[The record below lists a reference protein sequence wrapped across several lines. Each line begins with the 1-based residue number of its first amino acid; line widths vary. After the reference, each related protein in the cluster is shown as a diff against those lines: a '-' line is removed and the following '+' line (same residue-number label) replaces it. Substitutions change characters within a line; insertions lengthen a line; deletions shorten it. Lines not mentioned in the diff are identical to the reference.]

1 MLSPLE
7 RAAVTRRSG
16 EPMSKDDDHGS
27 AHLRWARLRFSIVG
41 PLLAAP
47 PARGELRAELERL
60 AAKEWRHP
68 TKGTPKRF
76 GLSTIERWY
85 YAALRDRDPL
95 AALRRRPRKDSGV
108 QRVMN
113 AALQRALRA
122 QHGAHRRWSYQLHY
136 DNLVVLVEQDTALAP
151 MPSYTTV
158 LRFMKAVGLL
168 RVRGPRRPR
177 DTAGAER
184 AASRLE
190 SLEVRSY
197 EAEYVNGLWHA
208 DFHVGSRSVLLPSG
222 EWVRPHLFCALDD
235 HSRLICHVQWYLGET
250 TEAYVHGLSQGFQKR
265 DLPGSI
271 MTDRGGAEMAG
282 EAVQGLERLPVLH
295 LPTLPYSPYQNAKQE
310 VLWAQVEGRLLPM
323 LEGVKDLTLDV
334 LNEATQAWAELDYN
348 RRVHDEL
355 GTTPLDRFVNGKRVG
370 RACPS
375 SEALRRAFR
384 LESTRR
390 QRRSDGTVSIEG
402 KRFEVPSR
410 YRHLERVTVRYA
422 RWDLTAVDLVDA
434 RADTVLCVLHPLDK
448 AKNADGARRALE
460 PGPIDDA
467 EPPPEGM
474 APLLKKLLAD
484 YAATGLPPAYLPK
497 TTKDDAR

>member
-1 MLSPLE
+1 
-7 RAAVTRRSG
+7 
-16 EPMSKDDDHGS
+16 MSRNDDHGS
-27 AHLRWARLRFSIVG
+27 AHQRWARLRFSIVG

-47 PARGELRAELERL
+47 PERGELRAELERL

-68 TKGTPKRF
+68 TKGTPRRF

-85 YAALRDRDPL
+85 YAALRERDPL
-95 AALRRRPRKDSGV
+95 AALRRRPRKDTGV
-108 QRVMN
+108 HRVMSPG
-113 AALQRALRA
+113 LQKALRA

-136 DNLVVLVEQDTALAP
+136 DNLVVLVDQDPALAP
-151 MPSYTTV
+151 KPSYTTV
-158 LRFMKAVGLL
+158 LRFMKAAGLL

-208 DFHVGSRSVLLPSG
+208 DFHVGSRSVLLPTG
-222 EWVRPHLFCALDD
+222 EWIRPHLFCALDD
-235 HSRLICHVQWYLGET
+235 HSRLICHLQWYLAET
-250 TEAYVHGLSQGFQKR
+250 VEAYVHGLSQGFQKR
-265 DLPGSI
+265 ELPAAVMS
-271 MTDRGGAEMAG
+271 DRGGAEMAG
-282 EAVQGLERLPVLH
+282 EPVQGLDRLAVLH
-295 LPTLPYSPYQNAKQE
+295 QPTLPYSPYQNAKQE

-323 LEGVKDLTLDV
+323 LEGVKDLTLDL

-355 GTTPLDRFVNGKRVG
+355 GVSPLERFLGGKRVG
-370 RACPS
+370 RPCPS
-375 SEALRRAFR
+375 SDALRRAFR
-384 LESTRR
+384 LETTRQ
-390 QRRSDGTVSIEG
+390 QRRSDGTVSVEG
-402 KRFEVPSR
+402 RRFEVPSR
-410 YRHLERVTVRYA
+410 YRHFERVTVRYA
-422 RWDLTAVDLVDA
+422 RWDLSSIDLVDP
-434 RADTVLCVLHPLDK
+434 RTDVVLAALYPLDK

-460 PGPIDDA
+460 PNPHDGDA
-467 EPPPEGM
+467 EPPPEGI

-497 TTKDDAR
+497 ATKGDAR

>member
-1 MLSPLE
+1 
-7 RAAVTRRSG
+7 
-16 EPMSKDDDHGS
+16 MSKDDDHGS
-27 AHLRWARLRFSIVG
+27 AHQRWARLRFSIVG

-136 DNLVVLVEQDTALAP
+136 DNLVVLVEQDSALAP

-158 LRFMKAVGLL
+158 LRFMKAAGLL

-235 HSRLICHVQWYLGET
+235 HSRLICHVQWYLVET

-467 EPPPEGM
+467 EPPPDGM